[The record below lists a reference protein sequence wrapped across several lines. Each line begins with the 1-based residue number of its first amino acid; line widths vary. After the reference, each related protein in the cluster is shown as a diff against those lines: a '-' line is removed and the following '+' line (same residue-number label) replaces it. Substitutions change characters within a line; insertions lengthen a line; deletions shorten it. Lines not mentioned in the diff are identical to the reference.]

1 MNKSK
6 RPPPAFQEYASDALA
21 NIQFRLATL
30 AERGLIHTMRLECW
44 VNKFIP
50 SNPKE
55 MSAMLNLQ
63 QTDLEANLTPRVKAF
78 FQIHDGYYFC
88 KELDDYR
95 EMLKDRS
102 TSQSNGGKKG
112 GLKTQENNK
121 SIKANI
127 EATLQAN
134 LQAKPKLLSRDESSR
149 EEESRVIKEKTFTQE
164 HTEWVNAYDAE
175 NSETVNEYLK
185 QSRGH

>member
-78 FQIHDGYYFC
+78 FQIHDGYYSC

-95 EMLKDRS
+95 EMLTNRS
-102 TSQSNGGKKG
+102 TSQSKGGKNG

-121 SIKANI
+121 SIKAKV

-149 EEESRVIKEKTFTQE
+149 EEESRVIKEKVLTTE
-164 HTEWVNAYDAE
+164 HTKWVNAYDGE
-175 NSETVNEYLK
+175 NSETINEYLK

>member
-21 NIQFRLATL
+21 NIQFRMATL

-44 VNKFIP
+44 VNKVIP
-50 SNPKE
+50 SNPQE
-55 MSAMLNLQ
+55 MAAMLNIQ
-63 QTDLEANLTPRVKAF
+63 QRDLEANLTPRVKSF
-78 FQIHDGYYFC
+78 FQIQDGFFSC

-95 EMLKDRS
+95 EMLRDRS

-121 SIKANI
+121 SIKAKV
-127 EATLQAN
+127 EAN
-134 LQAKPKLLSRDESSR
+134 LQSKPKLLSRDESSR
-149 EEESRVIKEKTFTQE
+149 EEESRVIKEKVFTPE
-164 HTEWVNAYDAE
+164 HINWVNAYDGE

>member
-1 MNKSK
+1 MMNKSK
-6 RPPPAFQEYASDALA
+6 RPPPAFQEYASDILA
-21 NIQFRLATL
+21 NMQFRLATL
-30 AERGLIHTMRLECW
+30 AERGLIYTMRLECW

-78 FQIHDGYYFC
+78 FQIHDGYYSC

-95 EMLKDRS
+95 EMLRNRS
-102 TSQSNGGKKG
+102 TSQSKGGKNG

-121 SIKANI
+121 SIKAEV

-134 LQAKPKLLSRDESSR
+134 PKLLSRDESSR
-149 EEESRVIKEKTFTQE
+149 QEESRVMKEKTFTQE
-164 HTEWVNAYDAE
+164 HIKWVNAYDGE
-175 NSETVNEYLK
+175 NAETVNEYLK